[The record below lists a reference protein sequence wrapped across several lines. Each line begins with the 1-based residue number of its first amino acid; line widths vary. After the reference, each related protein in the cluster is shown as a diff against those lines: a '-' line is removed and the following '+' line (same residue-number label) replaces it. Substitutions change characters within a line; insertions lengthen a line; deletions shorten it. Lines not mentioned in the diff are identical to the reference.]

1 MPEQELIIGLTG
13 EKLAGK
19 GTTAAY
25 LAEKYNARVFR
36 FSQVL
41 DEVLKRLYL
50 PITRE
55 NEIKL
60 GLSLRQS
67 FGEDIL
73 AKTLFQNVK
82 DEKADLVIV
91 DGMRFREEAE
101 MFSQLENFILVYITA
116 PIKIRFERMKNRT
129 EKADEKNM
137 DFNKFEEIE
146 EVSPTETAIKV
157 IAKKAQVKIENI
169 GTFEELYAKIEKEI
183 IEKYYK

>member
-1 MPEQELIIGLTG
+1 MPKQKFIVGLTG

-25 LAEKYNARVFR
+25 LAEKYNAVVFR
-36 FSQVL
+36 FSQIL
-41 DEVLKRLYL
+41 DEVLKKLYL

-60 GLSLRQS
+60 GLSLRQN
-67 FGEDIL
+67 FGDDIL
-73 AKTLFQNVK
+73 AKTLFQDVK
-82 DEKADLVIV
+82 DEKADLIIV

-101 MFSQLENFILVYITA
+101 MFSQLDNFILVYITA

-137 DFNKFEEIE
+137 DFNKFKEIE
-146 EVSPTETAIKV
+146 DISPTETVIKATAQK
-157 IAKKAQVKIENI
+157 AKVKIENI

-183 IEKYYK
+183 MKKYYF